1 MIELGILLTPTRII
15 NSFQSTYFPSKALT
29 KALLA
34 LYDPTKCQQLKR
46 VGYWIHEED
55 GKRKRK
61 KDSLVEHGMD
71 TGIGNLNMELNWE
84 NVATIKVNASVPTSL
99 DNLGGKP
106 NVECACLV
114 DNQYVAS
121 PPTVIASTLEPVSFA
136 TLLKGDPSQKSINFH
151 PLLAL
156 VGNGADVVISKEST
170 PDVNIMKEGVCN
182 IPIWVKFH
190 DIPITAFTKDGLS
203 TIANKLGTPLMLDSY
218 TAAMYTDSYGR
229 SSYARAMVE
238 LRADVELK
246 DTIVSIK
253 DSMDQ
258 EVEEAQQ
265 VNQPIFRER
274 KCRE

>member
-1 MIELGILLTPTRII
+1 
-15 NSFQSTYFPSKALT
+15 
-29 KALLA
+29 
-34 LYDPTKCQQLKR
+34 
-46 VGYWIHEED
+46 
-55 GKRKRK
+55 
-61 KDSLVEHGMD
+61 MD

-156 VGNGADVVISKEST
+156 VGNGADVVISKES
-170 PDVNIMKEGVCN
+170 EGVCN

-190 DIPITAFTKDGLS
+190 DIPITAFMKDGLS
-203 TIANKLGTPLMLDSY
+203 SIANKLGSLLMLDSY
-218 TAAMYTDSYGR
+218 TAAMCTDSCGR